1 MFRRHINIL
10 LLMLLVMGILPVPGL
25 AQNLMSV
32 QVKTAQL
39 RATPSFLGK
48 IVTTV
53 AYAQQVAILKE
64 QGAWVNVTVPGTST
78 EGWMHST
85 ALTKKKIL
93 LNPSA
98 SDISQAASSDEIA
111 LAGKGFN
118 AQVEEEFKA
127 GNSQVNYAPVNK
139 METIVI
145 SQTQMSKFLQQGG
158 VTPEGGQQ

>member
-1 MFRRHINIL
+1 MFRRHIYIL
-10 LLMLLVMGILPVPGL
+10 LPMICVMGMLPAFSL

-32 QVKTAQL
+32 QVKNAQL

-53 AYAQQVAILKE
+53 AYTQQVAILKE
-64 QGAWVNVTVPGTST
+64 QGAWVNVTLPGTST
-78 EGWMHST
+78 EGWIHST

-127 GNSQVNYAPVNK
+127 GNSQVNYAPINS

-145 SQTQMSKFLQQGG
+145 SQTQILRFLQKGE
-158 VTPEGGQQ
+158 VIPEGGQQ

>member
-1 MFRRHINIL
+1 MLRRYVCI
-10 LLMLLVMGILPVPGL
+10 LLVMLAVVILPAIGP
-25 AQNLMSV
+25 AQDLMSV
-32 QVKTAQL
+32 QVKNAQL

-48 IVTTV
+48 IVSTV
-53 AYAQQVAILKE
+53 VYAQQVTILQE
-64 QGAWVNVTVPGTST
+64 QGAWVNVAVTGTGS

-127 GNSQVNYAPVNK
+127 RNSQVNYTPIND

-145 SQTQMSKFLQQGG
+145 SHTQMRQFLQQGE